1 LQRIL
6 QKATLEKL
14 HRLRFVR
21 LYMESFEI
29 QLLEDQFTI
38 EPLENGLYRI
48 LEGEN
53 KVGVIF
59 PEPDGDQVR
68 WATQDELE
76 DGFVQQVG
84 ELITEHNM

>member
-1 LQRIL
+1 
-6 QKATLEKL
+6 
-14 HRLRFVR
+14 
-21 LYMESFEI
+21 MESFEM
-29 QLLEDQFTI
+29 QLLKDRFTI

-48 LEGEN
+48 MEGVN

-59 PEPDGDQVR
+59 PEPDGDQVK
-68 WATQDELE
+68 WATQDKLE

>member
-1 LQRIL
+1 
-6 QKATLEKL
+6 
-14 HRLRFVR
+14 
-21 LYMESFEI
+21 MEAFEI
-29 QLLEDQFTI
+29 QLLEDTFTI
-38 EPLENGLYRI
+38 EPLDNGLYRI

-53 KVGVIF
+53 KVGVIYADS
-59 PEPDGDQVR
+59 EGDQVI

>member
-1 LQRIL
+1 
-6 QKATLEKL
+6 
-14 HRLRFVR
+14 
-21 LYMESFEI
+21 MESFEI
-29 QLLEDQFTI
+29 QLLEDRLLI

-48 LEGEN
+48 MEGDN

-59 PEPDGDQVR
+59 AETDGDQVK